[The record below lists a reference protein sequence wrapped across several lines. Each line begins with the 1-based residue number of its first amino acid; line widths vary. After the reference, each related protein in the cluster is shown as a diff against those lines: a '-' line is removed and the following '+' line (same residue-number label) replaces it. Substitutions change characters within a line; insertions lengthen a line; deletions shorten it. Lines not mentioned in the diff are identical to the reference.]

1 MGKCHYFL
9 ATDGSQKF
17 EFCAFR
23 SVRQILLSNYR
34 SVVTGHWKGWK
45 TEQGADGKT
54 KFVAQEYENGD
65 ECPGFGKRYT
75 LVEYTV
81 RPGGVGGSV
90 LAGLCALLVLAPTS
104 RPHPSYSYSSLH
116 TNTLACA
123 RALPLQCKKEAKGLE
138 LVSIAEYGALGSA
151 PACACARARMQ
162 APHPISLPAL
172 HSSPPYPLPPRPPP
186 PQTCA
191 STG

>member
-75 LVEYTV
+75 LVEYT
-81 RPGGVGGSV
+81 
-90 LAGLCALLVLAPTS
+90 
-104 RPHPSYSYSSLH
+104 
-116 TNTLACA
+116 
-123 RALPLQCKKEAKGLE
+123 CKKEAKGLE
-138 LVSIAEYGALGSA
+138 LVSIAEYGAWG
-151 PACACARARMQ
+151 
-162 APHPISLPAL
+162 
-172 HSSPPYPLPPRPPP
+172 
-186 PQTCA
+186 
-191 STG
+191 

>member
-75 LVEYTV
+75 LVEYT
-81 RPGGVGGSV
+81 
-90 LAGLCALLVLAPTS
+90 
-104 RPHPSYSYSSLH
+104 
-116 TNTLACA
+116 
-123 RALPLQCKKEAKGLE
+123 CKKEAKGLE
-138 LVSIAEYGALGSA
+138 LVSIAEYGASWRAGWLWLGGA
-151 PACACARARMQ
+151 QLRRRARNRLS
-162 APHPISLPAL
+162 PFPL
-172 HSSPPYPLPPRPPP
+172 SSRRPL
-186 PQTCA
+186 QTFA

>member
-45 TEQGADGKT
+45 TEEKDGKT
-54 KFVAQEYENGD
+54 KYIAQHYDNGD
-65 ECPGFGKRYT
+65 ECPGFGKRDT

-81 RPGGVGGSV
+81 RVWAWRGRDRGRGTVGLLLRSF
-90 LAGLCALLVLAPTS
+90 AL
-104 RPHPSYSYSSLH
+104 
-116 TNTLACA
+116 
-123 RALPLQCKKEAKGLE
+123 
-138 LVSIAEYGALGSA
+138 
-151 PACACARARMQ
+151 
-162 APHPISLPAL
+162 
-172 HSSPPYPLPPRPPP
+172 
-186 PQTCA
+186 
-191 STG
+191 

>member
-1 MGKCHYFL
+1 MRLFSAPRAALQPTPTSITGPQELRPIVGKCHYFL

-75 LVEYTV
+75 LVEYT
-81 RPGGVGGSV
+81 
-90 LAGLCALLVLAPTS
+90 
-104 RPHPSYSYSSLH
+104 
-116 TNTLACA
+116 
-123 RALPLQCKKEAKGLE
+123 CKKEAKGLE
-138 LVSIAEYGALGSA
+138 LVSISEYDVCKYRMILAL
-151 PACACARARMQ
+151 
-162 APHPISLPAL
+162 
-172 HSSPPYPLPPRPPP
+172 
-186 PQTCA
+186 PQWCNVVQ
-191 STG
+191 

>member
-81 RPGGVGGSV
+81 SRGCRGGGSGGSSAWCV
-90 LAGLCALLVLAPTS
+90 PPLCSVFSPPCPPPNTHHTHALAPT
-104 RPHPSYSYSSLH
+104 PHPLRSARRRPRGWSWSL
-116 TNTLACA
+116 
-123 RALPLQCKKEAKGLE
+123 LQ
-138 LVSIAEYGALGSA
+138 ST
-151 PACACARARMQ
+151 
-162 APHPISLPAL
+162 
-172 HSSPPYPLPPRPPP
+172 
-186 PQTCA
+186 TCA
-191 STG
+191 SIA